1 MIVVLTS
8 RPSPSPVV
16 IICFAFSLPTSVPP
30 SRSLTFFHLLFLFLL
45 FFSHFISNF
54 SFLRVLFISIIVF
67 LHVLSI
73 AFSFFSLL
81 SPAFPFSVSFSYL
94 FIYPSFFVFLSSSSP
109 HLQRRKKAW
118 VLQSVT
124 KTDHVTLPLP
134 LSPPLRGLCAWR
146 DSAVWRNLLSLEGT
160 SCRPCSSLPG
170 FENQING
177 ILFLLRWC
185 RCSSFCS
192 CWHILCLTLLDKRW

>member
-134 LSPPLRGLCAWR
+134 LSPPTQRPLRMAWLSCLAQPLVLGR
-146 DSAVWRNLLSLEGT
+146 YKLPSLLLIARVRKSNKRHTFPLT
-160 SCRPCSSLPG
+160 LMSV
-170 FENQING
+170 FF
-177 ILFLLRWC
+177 ILFLLTYT
-185 RCSSFCS
+185 
-192 CWHILCLTLLDKRW
+192 LTLLDKRW